1 MAGDT
6 QKEIS
11 KKLDQKV
18 RQMELGEVLGKMIR
32 TTKQF
37 GDKIQKKDPV
47 KRTFNSTGGRASLKI
62 GGPGQQT
69 RRKKEDIEDKVGDA
83 TVKNLFAKKKM
94 KALLGKKDKKNY
106 KEDFKEFG
114 DSRRE
119 VFATQKMAKGGRA
132 GYKSGTRGCK
142 LAMKGKGRAYGKNS

>member
-47 KRTFNSTGGRASLKI
+47 KRTFNSTGGRAGYRM
-62 GGPGQQT
+62 GG
-69 RRKKEDIEDKVGDA
+69 K
-83 TVKNLFAKKKM
+83 
-94 KALLGKKDKKNY
+94 
-106 KEDFKEFG
+106 
-114 DSRRE
+114 
-119 VFATQKMAKGGRA
+119 
-132 GYKSGTRGCK
+132 CK
-142 LAMKGKGRAYGKNS
+142 LAKKGKGRAYGKNS

>member
-6 QKEIS
+6 QKQIS

-18 RQMELGEVLGKMIR
+18 KQMELSEVLGKMIR

-47 KRTFNSTGGRASLKI
+47 KRTFNSTGGRAGL
-62 GGPGQQT
+62 
-69 RRKKEDIEDKVGDA
+69 
-83 TVKNLFAKKKM
+83 
-94 KALLGKKDKKNY
+94 
-106 KEDFKEFG
+106 
-114 DSRRE
+114 
-119 VFATQKMAKGGRA
+119 
-132 GYKSGTRGCK
+132 KSGGRGCK